1 MCDIPKTMYV
11 FTHHFVV
18 CVIQSSPQAWLDS
31 HNVER
36 AMVGTPP
43 LVWNQ
48 SLVDYAQ
55 NYANSRYE
63 KCEFVHS
70 MGPYGESIAMGYNDM
85 TGSDAVKFWCTEKAD
100 YDHASNTCRAG
111 EWECGHYTQV
121 VARKTISVGCAR
133 AKCKNNWMFVICSY
147 YPCGNII
154 GEKPYWSYNIYN
166 PKYLCGCIRM
176 RFFE

>member
-154 GEKPYWSYNIYN
+154 GEKPY
-166 PKYLCGCIRM
+166 
-176 RFFE
+176 